1 MGNKS
6 LDDFTANDV
15 SLLLYDAVDA
25 VIVAEGVETKEQ
37 VELMAANRCDQAQ
50 GFFFDRPMPK
60 QEFEL
65 RLERRSYEDKVGRG
79 TE

>member
-25 VIVAEGVETKEQ
+25 VIVAEGVEQQNQIDQLNKLGVIVIQGYFYDKPLPKEQ
-37 VELMAANRCDQAQ
+37 MTE
-50 GFFFDRPMPK
+50 
-60 QEFEL
+60 
-65 RLERRSYEDKVGRG
+65 RLKSPHY
-79 TE
+79 